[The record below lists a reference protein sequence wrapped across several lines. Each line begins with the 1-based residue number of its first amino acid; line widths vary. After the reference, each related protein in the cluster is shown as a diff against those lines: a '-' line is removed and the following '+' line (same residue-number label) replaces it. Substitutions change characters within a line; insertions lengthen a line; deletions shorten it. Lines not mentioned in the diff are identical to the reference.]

1 MADTTRGARGMS
13 AGIVLWHVT
22 MSLDGFI
29 AGPDDAMDWV
39 FEYAEPNPAVDE
51 VIRTTGAILA
61 GRRTYDVGRRDVGK
75 PSGEAFGGAWT
86 GPQFVLTHDVPDG
99 SDDPSVTFLG
109 GDITNAVNRALT
121 VARTGLGDGWY
132 QALDIVFVDP
142 AAPPAEAEAPPDSTG
157 PPVDVRKPVEA
168 ANGGARSV
176 HLDTYDFQALGFYKK
191 LGYGVFGELDDYPPG
206 HTRYFLTK
214 PLDVPS

>member
-13 AGIVLWHVT
+13 AGIVLWQVT

-39 FEYAEPNPAVDE
+39 FEYPEPNPAVDE
-51 VIRTTGAILA
+51 VIGTTGAILA

-75 PSGEAFGGAWT
+75 PSGQAFGGAWT
-86 GPQFVLTHDVPDG
+86 GPQLVLTHDVPDG

-121 VARTGLGDGWY
+121 AARGKNVLVLGANVAKQCIDAGLLDEVLVHLAPVLLGDGVR
-132 QALDIVFVDP
+132 LFGGPGFGRVDLEP
-142 AAPPAEAEAPPDSTG
+142 ISVERVGRLANLRFRVAE
-157 PPVDVRKPVEA
+157 
-168 ANGGARSV
+168 
-176 HLDTYDFQALGFYKK
+176 Y
-191 LGYGVFGELDDYPPG
+191 GYPE
-206 HTRYFLTK
+206 
-214 PLDVPS
+214 

>member
-13 AGIVLWHVT
+13 AGIVRWHVT

-39 FEYAEPNPAVDE
+39 FEHAEPNPAVDD

-75 PSGEAFGGAWT
+75 RKPSGQAFGGAGT

-99 SDDPSVTFLG
+99 SDDPSVTSWVGTSRTPSTWRSAPLG
-109 GDITNAVNRALT
+109 GRTFSCS
-121 VARTGLGDGWY
+121 ARTWPSSALRPVSSTRCSSMWRRSCWVTASGSSVAPGSGGWTW
-132 QALDIVFVDP
+132 
-142 AAPPAEAEAPPDSTG
+142 S
-157 PPVDVRKPVEA
+157 
-168 ANGGARSV
+168 RS
-176 HLDTYDFQALGFYKK
+176 ASSEW
-191 LGYGVFGELDDYPPG
+191 GVWRISASASRSPG
-206 HTRYFLTK
+206 TR
-214 PLDVPS
+214 SRR

>member
-39 FEYAEPNPAVDE
+39 FEYAEPNLAVDE
-51 VIRTTGAILA
+51 VIGTTGAILA

-75 PSGEAFGGAWT
+75 PSGQAFGGAWT

-121 VARTGLGDGWY
+121 
-132 QALDIVFVDP
+132 
-142 AAPPAEAEAPPDSTG
+142 
-157 PPVDVRKPVEA
+157 
-168 ANGGARSV
+168 GARGKKRSRARRERGQAV
-176 HLDTYDFQALGFYKK
+176 H
-191 LGYGVFGELDDYPPG
+191 
-206 HTRYFLTK
+206 
-214 PLDVPS
+214 

>member
-51 VIRTTGAILA
+51 VIGTTGAILA

-75 PSGEAFGGAWT
+75 PSGQAFGGAWR

-109 GDITNAVNRALT
+109 GDITSAVNRALT
-121 VARTGLGDGWY
+121 AAGGKNVLVFGANVAKQCVEAGLLDEVLVHVAPVLLGDGVR
-132 QALDIVFVDP
+132 LFGGPGFGRVDLEP
-142 AAPPAEAEAPPDSTG
+142 IS
-157 PPVDVRKPVEA
+157 VERVGRL
-168 ANGGARSV
+168 ANLRFRV
-176 HLDTYDFQALGFYKK
+176 VEY
-191 LGYGVFGELDDYPPG
+191 GYPE
-206 HTRYFLTK
+206 
-214 PLDVPS
+214 